1 MGYGAGVIGVDR
13 DLLAGTDPADVV
25 AALVPL
31 LVAAAVAGEVGWLFL
46 HGDRRA
52 PRSAA
57 VAAAMGVGGLV
68 AAAALA
74 GVVALQL
81 AWWSDRAPDALVEL
95 WAAQPVLGG
104 VVAFVAYDAVGYVH
118 HLVGHRTALGWAA
131 HQPHHTGLRFEL
143 SLALRQSWLPVHGV
157 LILPIV
163 AVGGWGPLT
172 LVACAAVS
180 RLLQALQH
188 TSAEWPV
195 PDSVRA
201 IVMTPR
207 QHRVH
212 HATAAAVN
220 LGPVLTC
227 WDRLAR
233 TYHPGSAGVRPEPA
247 PALAAGDHPVRHQLA
262 GWRTLLSGERPLH
275 PSVAATVAPNARCY
289 GS

>member
-1 MGYGAGVIGVDR
+1 
-13 DLLAGTDPADVV
+13 
-25 AALVPL
+25 
-31 LVAAAVAGEVGWLFL
+31 
-46 HGDRRA
+46 
-52 PRSAA
+52 
-57 VAAAMGVGGLV
+57 
-68 AAAALA
+68 
-74 GVVALQL
+74 
-81 AWWSDRAPDALVEL
+81 
-95 WAAQPVLGG
+95 
-104 VVAFVAYDAVGYVH
+104 VGYVH

-131 HQPHHTGLRFEL
+131 HQPHHTGPRFEL

-172 LVACAAVS
+172 LVGCAAVS

-201 IVMTPR
+201 VVMTPR

-212 HATAAAVN
+212 HATGAAVN

-233 TYHPGSAGVRPEPA
+233 TYHPGTAGARPEPA
-247 PALAAGDHPVRHQLA
+247 PALASGDHPVRHQLA
-262 GWRTLLSGERPLH
+262 GWRALLPG
-275 PSVAATVAPNARCY
+275 
-289 GS
+289 